1 MEEQKRLFIA
11 IILSIVIIVGWN
23 TLFVNNEEGID
34 PSSGTVQETGKTT
47 VAPLTVTS
55 QTPSTETGIQ
65 NGQGAL
71 AAMDAT
77 LRKNA
82 RTLTVETPLYNID
95 ISEFGAAV
103 TSFTLN
109 DYRERV
115 ESDSPLKQMVPD
127 DLATGIFT
135 VNLEGK
141 TIPGLDTAVFT
152 ARTDT
157 LTNRVG
163 SGEKTIAFSWTSPH
177 GITVEKVFT
186 FSADTYLINM
196 DVIVKN
202 SSALPMKDALE
213 IILPYRL
220 NKDKSSTD
228 RFGAHGPMGLINTK
242 LQEVDIDDLAEKDT
256 FSGTI
261 EWIGNSARYFITA
274 LVPASPIDARLKL
287 ALNGDIVNT
296 TYIQSMDRIDPGHQ
310 ATLAFQLYMG
320 PKSLKILSAYDNN
333 LKKSINFGWFDILAK
348 PCLIGMNLIHD
359 IIPNYGVAIILL
371 TLLIKIIFWP
381 LGSKSYKSMSDM
393 KRLQPLMMEL
403 REKYKDDK
411 QRMNQEVMGLYKTY
425 KVNPMS
431 GCLPMIVQMPIFFA
445 LYRMLYQAIEL
456 RHAPFMGWIVDLSA
470 PDRLFTFDLAIP
482 FMQAPYGI
490 PVLTIIMGASMFLQQ
505 KMSPTTGDPTQA
517 KMMMLMPIFM
527 TVIFVNFPAGLVLY
541 WLVNNVLSIGQQ
553 YYIQK
558 KFA

>member
-23 TLFVNNEEGID
+23 TFFVSDKEVTAPPGTTQDMPAGSTVENISPTV
-34 PSSGTVQETGKTT
+34 PSSGGLLKGD
-47 VAPLTVTS
+47 TS
-55 QTPSTETGIQ
+55 QDISATEHSIQ
-65 NGQGAL
+65 
-71 AAMDAT
+71 
-77 LRKNA
+77 RKNA
-82 RTLTVETPLYNID
+82 RLLSVETPLYNIS
-95 ISEFGAAV
+95 ISEYGAAV
-103 TSFTLN
+103 TSFTLK
-109 DYRERV
+109 DYREAV
-115 ESDSPLKQMVPD
+115 EADAPFKQLIPPGLDVGTFSVD
-127 DLATGIFT
+127 
-135 VNLEGK
+135 LEGK
-141 TIPGLDTAVFT
+141 SVPGLETAVFT

-157 LTNRVG
+157 LQNRLKN
-163 SGEKTIAFSWTSPH
+163 GEKVIVFSWDSPH

-186 FSADTYLINM
+186 FSASTYLVGM
-196 DVIVKN
+196 DVVIKN
-202 SSALPMKDALE
+202 TSSMPLKDALK
-213 IILPYRL
+213 ISLPHRI
-220 NKDKSSTD
+220 NTDKSSTA
-228 RFGAHGPMGLINTK
+228 RFGANGPVALINTK
-242 LQEVDIDDLAEKDT
+242 LEEIDPDDIEEKDT
-256 FSGTI
+256 FTGTI
-261 EWIGNSARYFITA
+261 EWIGNSGRYFVSA
-274 LVPASPIDARLKL
+274 LVPATPSEAKFKL
-287 ALNGDIVNT
+287 ALNGDLIT
-296 TYIQSMDRIDPGHQ
+296 SSYIESIDRIDPGQQ
-310 ATLAFQLYMG
+310 AALSFDLYMG

-359 IIPNYGVAIILL
+359 IIPNYGIAIILL
-371 TLLIKIIFWP
+371 TLLIKLIFWP

-431 GCLPMIVQMPIFFA
+431 GCLPMVVQMPIFFA

-456 RHAPFMGWIVDLSA
+456 RHAPFMGWIADLSA
-470 PDRLFTFDLAIP
+470 PDRLFSFDFAIP

-505 KMSPTTGDPTQA
+505 KMSPSTGDPTQA

-527 TVIFVNFPAGLVLY
+527 TFIFINFPAGLVLY
-541 WLVNNVLSIGQQ
+541 WLVNNLLSIGQQ